1 MGERAG
7 EGDGAYGIEAAGES
21 EHRERAVKDGSFLS
35 PAWEAVGPGQDPR
48 CVRGYVLEVSA
59 SVEGGRLSVYWQYS
73 RNLHLKGTIEGVSG
87 AFREAIDR
95 IIAWCSERGSREKV
109 AGRYPLSGL
118 SEKQLE
124 RVLLELHN

>member
-1 MGERAG
+1 VRAWICAGSVGECGGGKAFG
-7 EGDGAYGIEAAGES
+7 VLAIQPQPAP
-21 EHRERAVKDGSFLS
+21 ERND
-35 PAWEAVGPGQDPR
+35 R
-48 CVRGYVLEVSA
+48 
-59 SVEGGRLSVYWQYS
+59 
-73 RNLHLKGTIEGVSG
+73 GVSG

-124 RVLLELHN
+124 RVLRELHN